1 MSNNSAATST
11 TSAGSPLPFAGSSPL
26 SGMDNGQPSPAPE
39 PMEEDTDEIKSTPDA
54 ASSASGAA
62 PLDVKAIT
70 KAAQKNLVKLE
81 ENFNVAYAAYL
92 SRQLLDPTDPLTKSA
107 FDDYILAL
115 NSFTDAKEALQSFQ
129 KIKSPKN
136 TQDDK
141 TFSRVPK
148 DLPFLQL
155 SSDTPERQNYDT
167 YDSVYDFCNQ
177 FRTVLNAH
185 SLDLD
190 LHWKRL
196 LPLCLNKNDRSW
208 FNENLEKQEMPWK
221 QAETLLLDHLDTPY
235 RKFLLMIN
243 VNRLR
248 QGPREPC
255 RAYGARFQKL
265 RRQADMKDGV
275 QLVLMFYC
283 SLRASTRE
291 KASSAIASQYGTKLP
306 NKLEDMIQ
314 LVAASDS
321 DYLASGPSGDSSL
334 LDAFSTGS
342 GNKENERYSKKRNSS
357 HFGSSKDSAGSKR
370 PFTSGSSGKK
380 PCSFCGKTW
389 FHGHRCEEFKQ
400 AQRNKISRMAKR
412 GGEPSSSSDEDE
424 EMNNNV
430 SMARLALDCKS
441 ANMKDITRDFKNIDT
456 DTITFPITI
465 DNSIRTFSLFDC
477 GANFSS
483 VDYEFCRKNNI
494 KIKFINHVSKDQL
507 NKHNFYNYFI
517 RSADKNTFVKRIG
530 TCELSVGCNNKTIK
544 RVFEVMNLAPENN
557 SYQFSIGTD
566 CMSLFG
572 IGIYGLPTS
581 YDDHDSQ
588 EAVIEA
594 DKRYNN
600 TSELLESIEAENKLK
615 ESCPACP
622 PNEYKEAL
630 DYIQPAIKA
639 NQAIPKGSFCTIPES
654 VVSLD
659 TPPNVTAYR
668 KPYPVP
674 LKMES
679 IVDDQVKEWLD
690 NGITKIAPANTEW
703 NTPLTVVKKTD
714 AKGQVKGYRVCHDPR
729 HINCLLKSIDRM
741 PLPIISELLEDL
753 KGATVYSTLD
763 LKSAFNSLKLNP
775 KDAHKL
781 SFTWRGVQYQPI
793 GTVFGIRHV
802 SSQFQRTMS
811 IVLEGLPCV
820 RYFVDDIVCASKSIE
835 EHKEHLNMLIT
846 RLTEV
851 NLKLNPDKCCF
862 FQKEIY
868 LLGFRVTPSG
878 VSVDRR
884 KLVNVLEFPQ
894 PKIGKDIMRYCGLIN
909 YFRSLI
915 PNVSAIMSPLDSLRN
930 EKSLD
935 KLWNDNHQ
943 KAFDNLKKA
952 LISDTVLA
960 FPDMNAP
967 FSISCDASLSGIG
980 AVLYQENNGTKKF
993 ISFVAKSLSKSE
1005 RKYSATKR
1013 ELLALVFSLKK
1024 FHKYVYGSKFTL
1036 YTDHKALTYLHTQK
1050 IANLMMISWM
1060 DTILQYDFD
1069 IVHLPGISNV
1079 LPDTL
1084 SRLFEDDYALSNELG
1099 GDKFIMRNR
1108 AAIME
1113 PLPSET
1119 SGEYFTPPTQ
1129 QERDELL
1136 KLEHVKGHFG
1146 VEAVVH
1152 ALKRKGIF
1160 WSSLKKDANELIKA
1174 CVPCQRHNIA
1184 RKGYNPLRPVLAA
1197 LPGDSWGIDL
1207 AGPFVTSRRGNH
1219 YLLVMID
1226 IATKY
1231 YVLRAIPDKTAAVV
1245 ASVVLEVICTF
1256 GPFRKLQ
1263 SDKATEFVNRCMSC
1277 IKSNIGFD
1285 HALISQYHPRSNGAT
1300 ERAVQSAVKT
1310 IKKKI
1315 NGNIADWDI
1324 MVASTQLELNCKYN
1338 SRTKSTPFSLM
1349 FGRNPNDFTDYKKE
1363 TDKITTERTNK
1374 ELHNKIKLMREIVYP
1389 AIYEQTKKVT
1399 DKQKEKFDASHKLI
1413 DIPVG
1418 ATVMILIQEK
1428 QNKLYP
1434 NYEGYYTVVRKTSAG
1449 TYVLRNEKGFI
1460 EPRNFPPSNL
1470 KIVSDKIIPQEQ
1482 YFEVEAIIGHRRDD
1496 NNKLQYRCRWLGYN
1510 EADDTWE
1517 PEENFTDPKFISDY
1531 YRRIGEAPESI
1542 KAINKANKRKLN
1554 EMKDLNHKVSSCP

>member
-1 MSNNSAATST
+1 MSNNNSAVNSP

-483 VDYEFCRKNNI
+483 
-494 KIKFINHVSKDQL
+494 
-507 NKHNFYNYFI
+507 
-517 RSADKNTFVKRIG
+517 
-530 TCELSVGCNNKTIK
+530 
-544 RVFEVMNLAPENN
+544 
-557 SYQFSIGTD
+557 
-566 CMSLFG
+566 
-572 IGIYGLPTS
+572 
-581 YDDHDSQ
+581 
-588 EAVIEA
+588 
-594 DKRYNN
+594 
-600 TSELLESIEAENKLK
+600 
-615 ESCPACP
+615 
-622 PNEYKEAL
+622 
-630 DYIQPAIKA
+630 
-639 NQAIPKGSFCTIPES
+639 
-654 VVSLD
+654 
-659 TPPNVTAYR
+659 
-668 KPYPVP
+668 
-674 LKMES
+674 
-679 IVDDQVKEWLD
+679 
-690 NGITKIAPANTEW
+690 
-703 NTPLTVVKKTD
+703 
-714 AKGQVKGYRVCHDPR
+714 
-729 HINCLLKSIDRM
+729 
-741 PLPIISELLEDL
+741 
-753 KGATVYSTLD
+753 
-763 LKSAFNSLKLNP
+763 
-775 KDAHKL
+775 
-781 SFTWRGVQYQPI
+781 
-793 GTVFGIRHV
+793 
-802 SSQFQRTMS
+802 
-811 IVLEGLPCV
+811 
-820 RYFVDDIVCASKSIE
+820 
-835 EHKEHLNMLIT
+835 
-846 RLTEV
+846 
-851 NLKLNPDKCCF
+851 
-862 FQKEIY
+862 
-868 LLGFRVTPSG
+868 
-878 VSVDRR
+878 
-884 KLVNVLEFPQ
+884 
-894 PKIGKDIMRYCGLIN
+894 
-909 YFRSLI
+909 
-915 PNVSAIMSPLDSLRN
+915 
-930 EKSLD
+930 
-935 KLWNDNHQ
+935 
-943 KAFDNLKKA
+943 
-952 LISDTVLA
+952 
-960 FPDMNAP
+960 
-967 FSISCDASLSGIG
+967 
-980 AVLYQENNGTKKF
+980 
-993 ISFVAKSLSKSE
+993 
-1005 RKYSATKR
+1005 
-1013 ELLALVFSLKK
+1013 
-1024 FHKYVYGSKFTL
+1024 
-1036 YTDHKALTYLHTQK
+1036 
-1050 IANLMMISWM
+1050 
-1060 DTILQYDFD
+1060 
-1069 IVHLPGISNV
+1069 
-1079 LPDTL
+1079 
-1084 SRLFEDDYALSNELG
+1084 
-1099 GDKFIMRNR
+1099 
-1108 AAIME
+1108 
-1113 PLPSET
+1113 
-1119 SGEYFTPPTQ
+1119 
-1129 QERDELL
+1129 
-1136 KLEHVKGHFG
+1136 
-1146 VEAVVH
+1146 
-1152 ALKRKGIF
+1152 
-1160 WSSLKKDANELIKA
+1160 
-1174 CVPCQRHNIA
+1174 
-1184 RKGYNPLRPVLAA
+1184 
-1197 LPGDSWGIDL
+1197 
-1207 AGPFVTSRRGNH
+1207 
-1219 YLLVMID
+1219 
-1226 IATKY
+1226 
-1231 YVLRAIPDKTAAVV
+1231 
-1245 ASVVLEVICTF
+1245 
-1256 GPFRKLQ
+1256 
-1263 SDKATEFVNRCMSC
+1263 
-1277 IKSNIGFD
+1277 
-1285 HALISQYHPRSNGAT
+1285 
-1300 ERAVQSAVKT
+1300 
-1310 IKKKI
+1310 
-1315 NGNIADWDI
+1315 
-1324 MVASTQLELNCKYN
+1324 
-1338 SRTKSTPFSLM
+1338 
-1349 FGRNPNDFTDYKKE
+1349 
-1363 TDKITTERTNK
+1363 
-1374 ELHNKIKLMREIVYP
+1374 
-1389 AIYEQTKKVT
+1389 
-1399 DKQKEKFDASHKLI
+1399 
-1413 DIPVG
+1413 
-1418 ATVMILIQEK
+1418 
-1428 QNKLYP
+1428 
-1434 NYEGYYTVVRKTSAG
+1434 
-1449 TYVLRNEKGFI
+1449 
-1460 EPRNFPPSNL
+1460 
-1470 KIVSDKIIPQEQ
+1470 
-1482 YFEVEAIIGHRRDD
+1482 
-1496 NNKLQYRCRWLGYN
+1496 
-1510 EADDTWE
+1510 
-1517 PEENFTDPKFISDY
+1517 
-1531 YRRIGEAPESI
+1531 
-1542 KAINKANKRKLN
+1542 
-1554 EMKDLNHKVSSCP
+1554 